1 MAYWRPLGEARFH
14 PEGLPDPVSAGE
26 IAPCIVITSN
36 RERSLPDAFVRR
48 CVVLRMQLPENE
60 KALLDLLVERGR
72 AHSELPEAILER
84 AAGMLI
90 EDRKATKRPPL
101 PGQAEYLD
109 LLRAV
114 EEQSGC
120 GLPHEELLA
129 MASPYLMK
137 KGESI

>member
-1 MAYWRPLGEARFH
+1 
-14 PEGLPDPVSAGE
+14 
-26 IAPCIVITSN
+26 
-36 RERSLPDAFVRR
+36 
-48 CVVLRMQLPENE
+48 
-60 KALLDLLVERGR
+60 LLDLLIKRGR
-72 AHSELPEAILER
+72 AHSKLPESILEK

-90 EDRKATKRPPL
+90 EDRKAAIRPPL

-120 GLPHEELLA
+120 GLTHEELLA